1 MNTQQCGKCGKERL
15 ASSLNDDGIC
25 LVCAPKYQTNNSGEG
40 SAAGDAQV
48 AKSSSTAI
56 EVVATVNTFSAV
68 IGGILAVIVLIL
80 GINSENFGVA
90 GVGILVALI
99 TLISWALNRMFIG
112 IAQDIKAIRA
122 RVESD

>member
-25 LVCAPKYQTNNSGEG
+25 LVCAPKYQANNTGVG
-40 SAAGDAQV
+40 SAAGGAQV

-68 IGGILAVIVLIL
+68 AGGILAVILLIL
-80 GINSENFGVA
+80 GITSENFGAVGA
-90 GVGILVALI
+90 GILVALI

-122 RVESD
+122 KVESD

>member
-25 LVCAPKYQTNNSGEG
+25 LVCAPKYQTKNTTERVT
-40 SAAGDAQV
+40 AAGAQV

-56 EVVATVNTFSAV
+56 EVVATVNTFIAI

-80 GINSENFGVA
+80 GITQENYGAA
-90 GVGILVALI
+90 GLGILLALI

-122 RVESD
+122 KVESE

>member
-25 LVCAPKYQTNNSGEG
+25 LVCAPKYQTNNTTEG
-40 SAAGDAQV
+40 SAAGGAQV

-68 IGGILAVIVLIL
+68 VGGILAVIVLIL
-80 GINSENFGVA
+80 GITSENFGVA
-90 GVGILVALI
+90 GVGILIAVV

-122 RVESD
+122 KVETE

>member
-25 LVCAPKYQTNNSGEG
+25 LVCAPKYQTNNTTEG
-40 SAAGDAQV
+40 SAAGSAQV

-68 IGGILAVIVLIL
+68 VGGILAVIVLIL
-80 GINSENFGVA
+80 GITSENFGVA
-90 GVGILVALI
+90 GVGILIAVV

-122 RVESD
+122 KVETE